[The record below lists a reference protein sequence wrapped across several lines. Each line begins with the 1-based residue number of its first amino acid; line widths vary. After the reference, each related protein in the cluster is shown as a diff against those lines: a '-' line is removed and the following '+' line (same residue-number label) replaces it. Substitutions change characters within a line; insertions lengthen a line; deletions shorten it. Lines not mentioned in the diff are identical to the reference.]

1 MNHSQVDNNWPNA
14 LRWFLCQNLSQLT
27 PWHLLERATEFD
39 SAANAF
45 EREDVKCRK
54 VFVFAS
60 RQDNDDFAGLEI
72 IDGKISDTVICFHP
86 VFSSGESKRE
96 WDITDQQYV
105 DVFEFVAKQVIPDMK
120 DWAITEDAADL

>member
-1 MNHSQVDNNWPNA
+1 MDHSQIDDDWPNS
-14 LRWFLCQNLSQLT
+14 LRWFLCQNLNQFT
-27 PWHLLERATEFD
+27 PWHLLEHAKEFE

-45 EREDVKCRK
+45 EREDTKHRK

-72 IDGKISDTVICFHP
+72 IDGKIIETVICFHP
-86 VFSSGESKRE
+86 VFSAGECNRE
-96 WDITDQQYV
+96 WDITDQQYS
-105 DVFEFVAKQVIPDMK
+105 DVFEFVAKRVIPDMK